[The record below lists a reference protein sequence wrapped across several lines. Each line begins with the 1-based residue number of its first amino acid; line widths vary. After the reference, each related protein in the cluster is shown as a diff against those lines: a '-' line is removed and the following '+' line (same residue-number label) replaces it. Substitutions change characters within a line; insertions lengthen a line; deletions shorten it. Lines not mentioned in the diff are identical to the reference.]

1 MDELCLL
8 LQQAHYKDFA
18 RQLRTAFLTLSFSCT
33 QGLSKLRR
41 KVSEPFVLTP
51 FRRAALIDC
60 IALLQN
66 AGGLPDVPRYLLNRL
81 GEAESLLR
89 LFLLEV
95 PTRILIHRLRCRW
108 PAHILRSQQPRT
120 AAASQCAVE
129 HPRTRDS
136 DLRYAWR
143 RPEISATR
151 NSFWGWRL
159 IDPCV
164 ISEQILRL
172 TTRKNVCYTFR
183 RAQKREWTTA
193 KWQKKLFG
201 WLVPVT
207 VMRWCC
213 SRPTVRWQK
222 SAR

>member
-1 MDELCLL
+1 MPPVRCTRKHLSSRAMDELCLL

-33 QGLSKLRR
+33 QGFSKLRR

-120 AAASQCAVE
+120 AAAPQRPVE

-136 DLRYAWR
+136 DLRHV
-143 RPEISATR
+143 
-151 NSFWGWRL
+151 G
-159 IDPCV
+159 
-164 ISEQILRL
+164 
-172 TTRKNVCYTFR
+172 
-183 RAQKREWTTA
+183 
-193 KWQKKLFG
+193 
-201 WLVPVT
+201 
-207 VMRWCC
+207 C
-213 SRPTVRWQK
+213 SRRFQPHGTAFGAGGLPTPASFPSRFSV
-222 SAR
+222 

>member
-33 QGLSKLRR
+33 QGLSKLRG
-41 KVSEPFVLTP
+41 KASEPFVLTP

-89 LFLLEV
+89 LFLLASANAH
-95 PTRILIHRLRCRW
+95 PLHRLRCRW
-108 PAHILRSQQPRT
+108 SAHILRSQQPRT
-120 AAASQCAVE
+120 AVASQCAVE

-136 DLRYAWR
+136 DLRHIGSSR
-143 RPEISATR
+143 RFQPHGTAFGAGGLST
-151 NSFWGWRL
+151 S
-159 IDPCV
+159 CV

-172 TTRKNVCYTFR
+172 TTRKNVCCTFR
-183 RAQKREWTTA
+183 RA
-193 KWQKKLFG
+193 
-201 WLVPVT
+201 
-207 VMRWCC
+207 
-213 SRPTVRWQK
+213 
-222 SAR
+222 